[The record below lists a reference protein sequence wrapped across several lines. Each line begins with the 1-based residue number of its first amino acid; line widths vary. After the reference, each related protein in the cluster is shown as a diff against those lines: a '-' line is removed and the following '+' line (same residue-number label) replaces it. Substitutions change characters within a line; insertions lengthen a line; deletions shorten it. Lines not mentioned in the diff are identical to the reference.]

1 MWNEKAKL
9 VPVIKGATGT
19 ISKLLKQYLRN
30 ILGKKEIKE
39 LKKKKKKE
47 KMGRE
52 GKAGKKKV

>member
-39 LKKKKKKE
+39 LKKKKKKKE
-47 KMGRE
+47 
-52 GKAGKKKV
+52 KKKKKK